1 MAYPRDAMPAN
12 NDGIHIDPTEW
23 NTLDGFSP
31 GPLIETVFP
40 TGVDLA
46 ASGAPPVTTPER
58 SLAAN
63 SPTVLLDADTGE
75 RIVHFAELDA
85 GATDPT
91 EQMLLIRPAIR
102 LRDAHHYIV
111 AIRNLVAPGGQP
123 IAPERA
129 FQILRDQLA
138 TPVQAINARRPQF
151 EQLFAVL
158 AQAGVERA
166 TLQLAWDFVTAS
178 SVALTGRA
186 LALRDRGLA
195 ANGPGAPPFTVE
207 SVEENVDDHILR
219 RVSGHFTVPLFLQSP
234 TPPTRLNLGADGLPV
249 QNGTATAPFLI
260 NIPRSAVA
268 GGVSHPARVLV
279 YGHGLFNTEDEVNT
293 DYLEAMADRLDLVV
307 GGTNCIGLS
316 MEDIASFIGILQD
329 ASGFPAVPD
338 RLQQAALNFILLGRL
353 LSAADGLVTDPAF
366 QLNGQPLID
375 RQALYYYGNS
385 MGGIQGGVYMAL
397 TPDTVR
403 GVLGVG
409 GANYSLLIPRS
420 VYANLFE
427 GLVNPAYPDPLD
439 RQLVLGLI
447 QQVWDR
453 GEPQGYLPH
462 LLADPLPGTPAKKL
476 LMQIGVFDAQVPNIG
491 STIEARS
498 LGLPAVAPSA
508 LPLYGVPELPAPL
521 DGSAFVGDDV
531 DAPETPQTNTRPA
544 DDNGV
549 HEAVRRLPASQDQ
562 LDAFLR
568 PDGQVE
574 TFCPGPCFFT
584 DVPDVEQR

>member
-1 MAYPRDAMPAN
+1 MPAN
-12 NDGIHIDPTEW
+12 KDAIRIDPSEW

-31 GPLIETVFP
+31 GPLIETAFP
-40 TGVDLA
+40 SGVDLA
-46 ASGAPPVTTPER
+46 ASGAPPVTNLER
-58 SLAAN
+58 SLAAD
-63 SPTVLLDADTGE
+63 SPTVLVDADTGE

-91 EQMLLIRPAIR
+91 EQMLLIHPAIR

-111 AIRNLVAPGGQP
+111 AIRNLIAPGGQP

-129 FQILRDQLA
+129 FQILRDELA
-138 TPVQAINARRPQF
+138 TPVEAINARRPQF

-158 AQAGVERA
+158 ARAGVERS

-186 LALRDRGLA
+186 VALRDRGLA
-195 ANGPGAPPFTVE
+195 ANGPGAPPFAVD

-219 RVSGHFTVPLFLQSP
+219 RVSGHFTVPLFLRSP

-249 QNGTATAPFLI
+249 QNGTTTAPFLI

-268 GGVSHPARVLV
+268 VGAPHPARPLV
-279 YGHGLFNTEDEVNT
+279 YGHGLLGTEDEVNT
-293 DYLEAMADRLDLVV
+293 DYLEALADRLDLVV

-316 MEDIASFIGILQD
+316 MEDAIPFIGILSE

-353 LSAADGLVTDPAF
+353 LSAADGVVTDPAF

-397 TPDTVR
+397 SPDTVR

-420 VYANLFE
+420 VYATVFE
-427 GLVNPAYPDPLD
+427 DLVNPAYPDPLD

-447 QQVWDR
+447 QQLWDR

-462 LLADPLPGTPAKKL
+462 LLGDPLPSTPAKKV

-498 LGLPAVAPSA
+498 LGLPTVAPSV
-508 LPLYGVPELPAPL
+508 LPLYGVPELPAPF
-521 DGSAFVGDDV
+521 DGSAFVPYDV
-531 DAPETPQTNTRPA
+531 DATETPLTNMRPA

-562 LDAFLR
+562 LDEFLR